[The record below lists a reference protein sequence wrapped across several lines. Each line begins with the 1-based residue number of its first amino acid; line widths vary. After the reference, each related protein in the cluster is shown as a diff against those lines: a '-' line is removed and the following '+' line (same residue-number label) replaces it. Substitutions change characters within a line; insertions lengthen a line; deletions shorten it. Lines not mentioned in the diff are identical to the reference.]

1 MGNLFS
7 AQGLAEFLLSIP
19 AILWAITFHEFCHGY
34 VAKLLGDNTAE
45 EEGRL
50 SLNPFAHFDLL
61 GAACLL
67 FFHFGWAR
75 PVPIDVRYFKN
86 PKRDFTLVALAGPF
100 GNVITAFVCI
110 HFAKLFPALFTSY
123 GAVGFLRA
131 MIYTNIGLAAFN
143 LIPIPPLDGSRVLF
157 LFLPPR
163 LSYLWYRLE
172 QYGIFIVLL
181 LLATNILPVIMN
193 PIFTFLFKL
202 VFI

>member
-1 MGNLFS
+1 MSNLFS
-7 AQGLAEFLLSIP
+7 AQGLAEFLLNIP

-61 GAACLL
+61 GAVCLL

-86 PKRDFTLVALAGPF
+86 PKRDFTLVALAGPL

-110 HFAKLFPALFTSY
+110 HFARLFPALFTSY

-163 LSYLWYRLE
+163 LSYL
-172 QYGIFIVLL
+172 
-181 LLATNILPVIMN
+181 
-193 PIFTFLFKL
+193 
-202 VFI
+202 